1 MRRILI
7 AASVFALL
15 GGTALASDDDTM
27 SGFYGN
33 TAVSSGGMLEAHTHY
48 RADHTFDV
56 AASGMG
62 QTFNGKGTWALD
74 GKGNVCRTFEV
85 APPMGPNPS
94 CGPIAAHKVGDTW
107 TVTGADGNTRT
118 LTLKAG
124 IQ

>member
-1 MRRILI
+1 MRNILI
-7 AASVFALL
+7 AA
-15 GGTALASDDDTM
+15 TALTLMAAPALAADDIM
-27 SGFYGN
+27 AGFYGN
-33 TAVSSGGMLEAHTHY
+33 TVVSTGGMFEAHTHY

-85 APPMGPNPS
+85 APPMGPNPQ
-94 CGPIAAHKVGDTW
+94 CGPIAAHKVGDKW
-107 TVTGADGNTRT
+107 QVTANGNTRDVE
-118 LTLKAG
+118 LKAG

>member
-1 MRRILI
+1 MRRILM
-7 AASVFALL
+7 ATSVLALCA
-15 GGTALASDDDTM
+15 GPALAADDIM
-27 SGFYGN
+27 AGYYGN
-33 TAVSSGGMLEAHTHY
+33 TAISSGGMFEAHTHY

-85 APPMGPNPS
+85 APPMGPNPQCS
-94 CGPIAAHKVGDTW
+94 PIAAHKVGDTW

-118 LTLKAG
+118 LTLKPG